1 MFRALDEHPDDE
13 TLDGI
18 AVLRLEGGL
27 FFATAEALEDR
38 VRVLVDEIVGLE
50 ALVLDLD
57 AVTFVDSQG
66 SAKLAEIHELLSGG
80 GVRLH
85 LSGVKPQVRAI
96 LDADGVLDQLGV
108 DRVHPDVR
116 GAVEAELSLS
126 RVARAGRAT
135 R

>member
-1 MFRALDEHPDDE
+1 MFAAWL
-13 TLDGI
+13 TKSSS
-18 AVLRLEGGL
+18 
-27 FFATAEALEDR
+27 
-38 VRVLVDEIVGLE
+38 LE
-50 ALVLDLD
+50 ALVLELD

-85 LSGVKPQVRAI
+85 LSGVKPQIRAI
-96 LDADGVLDQLGV
+96 LDADGFLDRLGV

-126 RVARAGRAT
+126 RLSRAGRAI